1 MAVQPTSQES
11 AGPAAPAAEAWS
23 LMLELS
29 FSTNKPRL
37 MAISQ
42 EYDLTPMQ
50 LHALRALEPGL
61 ELTMSALAGSLFCDA
76 SNVTGIV
83 DRLEDRGLIERR
95 SAAHDR
101 RVKML
106 TVTEEGAR
114 LREEVVERLSD
125 PPPWIAALPRA
136 DQRALRDVLRKAAG
150 SRTPAKAP
158 AGA

>member
-1 MAVQPTSQES
+1 M
-11 AGPAAPAAEAWS
+11 AAPATSETRRTDTAAGEAWS
-23 LMLELS
+23 LMVELA

-37 MAISQ
+37 MGISQ

-95 SAAHDR
+95 PAAHDR

-106 TVTEEGAR
+106 AVTDEGAR
-114 LREEVVERLSD
+114 LRREVVERLTE
-125 PPPWIAALPRA
+125 PPPFIAELPRA
-136 DQRALRDVLRKAAG
+136 DQRALRDALRKA
-150 SRTPAKAP
+150 
-158 AGA
+158 

>member
-1 MAVQPTSQES
+1 MVDQAMATETT
-11 AGPAAPAAEAWS
+11 GGETRRTEEPAAEAWS
-23 LMLELS
+23 LMVELS

-42 EYDLTPMQ
+42 EYDLSPMQ

-95 SAAHDR
+95 PAAHDR

-106 TVTEEGAR
+106 AVTDEGAR
-114 LREEVVERLSD
+114 LRQEIVERLSE
-125 PPPWIAALPRA
+125 PPPWLAGLARA
-136 DQRALRDVLRKAAG
+136 DQRALRDALRKAAG
-150 SRTPAKAP
+150 ARRA
-158 AGA
+158 

>member
-1 MAVQPTSQES
+1 MSVETDRVES
-11 AGPAAPAAEAWS
+11 RSAESPAAEAWS
-23 LMLELS
+23 LMVELA

-37 MAISQ
+37 MTISQ

-50 LHALRALEPGL
+50 LHALRALEPDV

-95 SAAHDR
+95 PATHDR

-106 TVTEEGAR
+106 AVTEEGSRLRADIVAR
-114 LREEVVERLSD
+114 LSE
-125 PPPWIAALPRA
+125 PPPFIAELARA
-136 DQRALRDVLRKAAG
+136 DQRALRDALRKAAG
-150 SRTPAKAP
+150 ARRAR
-158 AGA
+158 

>member
-1 MAVQPTSQES
+1 MAVAPTTSD
-11 AGPAAPAAEAWS
+11 ARAATPAAEAWS
-23 LMLELS
+23 LMVELT

-50 LHALRALEPGL
+50 LHALRALEPGA

-83 DRLEDRGLIERR
+83 DRLEHRGLIERR
-95 SAAHDR
+95 PAAQDR

-106 TVTEEGAR
+106 AVTNEGAQ
-114 LREEVVERLSD
+114 LRKQIVERLTE
-125 PPPWIAALPRA
+125 PPSWLADLPRD
-136 DQRALRDVLRKAAG
+136 DQRTLRDALRKADQARTGAG
-150 SRTPAKAP
+150 SLT
-158 AGA
+158 

>member
-1 MAVQPTSQES
+1 MAVEPTIQES
-11 AGPAAPAAEAWS
+11 VAGADPAAEAWS

-37 MAISQ
+37 MAISH

-106 TVTEEGAR
+106 VVTGEGAR
-114 LREEVVERLSD
+114 LRQEVVERLSE
-125 PPPWIAALPRA
+125 PPPWVAALPRA
-136 DQRALRDVLRKAAG
+136 DQRALRDILRKAAG
-150 SRTPAKAP
+150 ARGPS
-158 AGA
+158 

>member
-1 MAVQPTSQES
+1 MSVETKRAES
-11 AGPAAPAAEAWS
+11 NSAEGPAAEAWS
-23 LMLELS
+23 LMVELA

-37 MAISQ
+37 MGISQ

-95 SAAHDR
+95 PAAHDR

-106 TVTEEGAR
+106 AVTDEGAR
-114 LREEVVERLSD
+114 LRRQVVERLTE
-125 PPPWIAALPRA
+125 PPPF
-136 DQRALRDVLRKAAG
+136 V
-150 SRTPAKAP
+150 
-158 AGA
+158 

>member
-1 MAVQPTSQES
+1 MDKGMVSQTTSREARS
-11 AGPAAPAAEAWS
+11 ALEPAAEAWS
-23 LMLELS
+23 LMMELS

-42 EYDLTPMQ
+42 QYDLTPMQ
-50 LHALRALEPGL
+50 LHALRALEPGV

-95 SAAHDR
+95 PAAHDR

-106 TVTEEGAR
+106 TVTDQGAR
-114 LREEVVERLSD
+114 LREEVVQRLSE
-125 PPPWIAALPRA
+125 PPPWLAGLPRA
-136 DQRALRDVLRKAAG
+136 DQRTLRDALRKAAG
-150 SRTPAKAP
+150 ARRHV
-158 AGA
+158 